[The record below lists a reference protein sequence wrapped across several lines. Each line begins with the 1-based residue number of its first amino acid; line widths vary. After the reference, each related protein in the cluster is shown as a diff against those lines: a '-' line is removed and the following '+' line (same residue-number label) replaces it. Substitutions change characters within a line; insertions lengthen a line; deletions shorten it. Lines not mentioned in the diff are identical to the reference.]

1 MKVIQPNCRV
11 QFTAEDIDFI
21 VSTLG
26 RRTGGHNCLIDLLSD
41 EETRDSI
48 LDDEALLHALLEH
61 RGCLKVST
69 HFYFYVLVRQVLR
82 RTGIEDRAVAD
93 YVAEILAEYSRT
105 EHSQCTPRGQATPL
119 NHFFEMLAALQ
130 SADDRTSFLIRAHIG
145 NHALFLAGVFPE
157 RIRFRAET
165 RGFPDLKYFE
175 SLGGASYRVASDHR
189 LAQQYDLAAIFDVLA
204 DRFKAA
210 RLALNDMAD
219 RLLSI
224 GDANYSVNLL
234 LQQPDRSG

>member
-26 RRTGGHNCLIDLLSD
+26 RRTGSHNCLIELLSD

-105 EHSQCTPRGQATPL
+105 EHSQCTPPGQATPL

-175 SLGGASYRVASDHR
+175 TLGGASYRVASDHR

-204 DRFKAA
+204 DRFKTA

-219 RLLSI
+219 RLVSI
-224 GDANYSVNLL
+224 GDVNYSVNSL
-234 LQQPDRSG
+234 LQQSDRST